1 MPSDADESITTEEDD
16 TIERQLDDEEESRAI
31 WVGLELFAVA
41 VTEEKGGDSTEPQK
55 KSNHAALE
63 DLIESSHIFVINNL
77 LFKNYL

>member
-41 VTEEKGGDSTEPQK
+41 VTEE
-55 KSNHAALE
+55 
-63 DLIESSHIFVINNL
+63 
-77 LFKNYL
+77 